1 MIASDANREGVI
13 ATFTFTEQPNHRWKV
28 TRAQATPI
36 WLSLKP
42 TLRVVNLPQSSSTCR
57 LSTAAGPSTSQPW
70 TASPA
75 TSTPAAPKQPGCT
88 SSDDGSRVGGD

>member
-42 TLRVVNLPQSSSTCR
+42 TLRVVNLPAIVEHMPSVDRRRALYIAAMDRITGYLDAR
-57 LSTAAGPSTSQPW
+57 GAEAAGLHIV
-70 TASPA
+70 
-75 TSTPAAPKQPGCT
+75 
-88 SSDDGSRVGGD
+88 R